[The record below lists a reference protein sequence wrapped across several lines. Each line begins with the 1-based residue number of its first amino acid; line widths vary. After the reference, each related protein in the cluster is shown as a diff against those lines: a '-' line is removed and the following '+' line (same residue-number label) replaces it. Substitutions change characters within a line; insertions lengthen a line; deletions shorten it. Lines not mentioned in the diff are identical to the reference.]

1 MATKFLD
8 NSRNVSPGCISSE
21 EDSNLRPGWSING
34 PPADEK
40 CDCCG
45 RHISELEP
53 FEEYEEFFSYLFDE
67 QLLVKRY
74 RPDGPYD
81 AEAEKAVREAEEFLT
96 NAGLTDKDTLEWM
109 KEKYG
114 KEKGGNLYFS
124 NMAYDQIG
132 SSWECKDCFGLG
144 LDEYWEKY
152 YKRVLKS

>member
-1 MATKFLD
+1 MATKIID
-8 NSRNVSPGCISSE
+8 NNGIVSFDSISNE
-21 EDSNLRPGWSING
+21 EDLKLRPRISINP
-34 PPADEK
+34 PPANGRCE
-40 CDCCG
+40 CCG

-81 AEAEKAVREAEEFLT
+81 AEAEKAVREAEEYLT

-124 NMAYDQIG
+124 YMAYNQIG
-132 SSWECKDCFGLG
+132 SYLECKDCFGLG

-152 YKRVLKS
+152 YKSLT